1 MNATG
6 EQPART
12 LTADVRPPERIELTE
27 HGFHLRRLVP
37 GDAEQLHG
45 AIAASFAEI
54 HPWMPWCTE
63 PVEIADQREF
73 IERSRADWERAVAFN
88 YGVFDGEARL
98 VGTVSLMDR
107 IGPGGLE
114 TGYWLRTD
122 ATGRGVMTAA
132 VQSLTALAFGLP
144 GVARVEIHCDAAN
157 LRSAAV
163 PRRLGFRLD
172 REAERAITAPGETGT
187 EQRWVTP

>member
-1 MNATG
+1 MNATA

-12 LTADVRPPERIELTE
+12 LTADVRVPERIELPD

-37 GDAEQLHG
+37 ADAEQLHEAVVAG
-45 AIAASFAEI
+45 FAEI

-63 PVEIADQREF
+63 PLEIADQREF
-73 IERSRADWERAVAFN
+73 LERSRAGWDDAVAFN
-88 YGVFDGEARL
+88 YGVVDGEARL
-98 VGTVSLMDR
+98 VGTISLMDR
-107 IGPGGLE
+107 VGPGGLE
-114 TGYWLRTD
+114 IGYWLRTD

-132 VQSLTALAFGLP
+132 ARALTGLAFGLP
-144 GVARVEIHCDAAN
+144 GVTRVEIHCDAAN

-172 REAERAITAPGETGT
+172 REVERPIAAPGETGT
-187 EQRWVTP
+187 EQRWITP